1 MVSREFWVQSAL
13 RRQRRFGTDSRNS
26 LDYRVYLSLI
36 FIGNADNKRDLSN
49 PQDMNAL
56 NAKAN
61 LGRKILL
68 NAQKADPQDGSANAS
83 YFRVRSNAY
92 LVVVYFSNHQSP
104 DSLLRSQSIRLSISP
119 SGIGYSKTR

>member
-68 NAQKADPQDGSANAS
+68 NAQKADPQDGSANVTPGES
-83 YFRVRSNAY
+83 
-92 LVVVYFSNHQSP
+92 
-104 DSLLRSQSIRLSISP
+104 
-119 SGIGYSKTR
+119 